1 MLTRRRLAG
10 GLMAVAVAVA
20 LSCSSS
26 TTPADIPLDV
36 LGGDTNVPEAQV
48 GNVISLGTV
57 KIGADSVDLNAR
69 MTITKNEG
77 GLVTA
82 HVTADPTKDPRIAK
96 YAALIPASAKKADG
110 TIDTDVKFRVTTE
123 GVQDFFNKDGKPHT
137 VVKYA
142 GNVGDTYK
150 VSKSDGVVI
159 TRTVVAKSDKDD
171 FPYGFFDIKTMTIE
185 QDSRIPGI
193 KKFVIRA
200 NHKFGIV
207 HVEVVAE
214 DGSTMSSYVLSKN

>member
-1 MLTRRRLAG
+1 MQKRRWLVG
-10 GLMAVAVAVA
+10 GLVAVAVA
-20 LSCSSS
+20 LSWSS
-26 TTPADIPLDV
+26 TPEDIPLYV
-36 LGGDTNVPEAQV
+36 LGGDANVPAAQV

-57 KIGADSVDLNAR
+57 KVGADSVDLGAS

-82 HVTADPTKDPRIAK
+82 HVTADPRKDPRIAK
-96 YAALIPASAKKADG
+96 FAALIPASAKKADG
-110 TIDTDVKFRVTTE
+110 TIDTDVTFRVTTE

-159 TRTVVAKSDKDD
+159 TRTVVAKSDKAD
-171 FPYGFFDIKTMTIE
+171 FPYGFFNIKTMTC
-185 QDSRIPGI
+185 
-193 KKFVIRA
+193 
-200 NHKFGIV
+200 
-207 HVEVVAE
+207 
-214 DGSTMSSYVLSKN
+214 LL

>member
-1 MLTRRRLAG
+1 MKSRWLAAGSLVVMVTLAG
-10 GLMAVAVAVA
+10 
-20 LSCSSS
+20 LSCSS
-26 TTPADIPLDV
+26 TTTEDIPLDT
-36 LGGDTNVPEAQV
+36 LAGDTNVPQAQV

-57 KIGADSVDLNAR
+57 KLGADNVDIGAR

-82 HVTADPTKDPRIAK
+82 KVTADPTKDPRIAK
-96 YAALIPASAKKADG
+96 FAALIPSSAKKPDG
-110 TIDTDVKFRVTTE
+110 TIATEVKFRVTTE

-150 VSKSDGVVI
+150 ISKSDGTVI
-159 TRTVVAKSDKDD
+159 TRTIVAKSDKDD

-193 KKFVIRA
+193 KKIVIRA

-207 HVEVVAE
+207 HVEAVAD

>member
-1 MLTRRRLAG
+1 MKSRWLAAGSLVVMVTLAG
-10 GLMAVAVAVA
+10 
-20 LSCSSS
+20 LSCSS
-26 TTPADIPLDV
+26 TTTEDIPLDTLAV
-36 LGGDTNVPEAQV
+36 DTNVPQAQV

-57 KIGADSVDLNAR
+57 KLGADSVDIGAR

-82 HVTADPTKDPRIAK
+82 KVTADPTKDPRIAK
-96 YAALIPASAKKADG
+96 FAALIPSSAKKPDG
-110 TIDTDVKFRVTTE
+110 TIDTEVKFRVTTE

-150 VSKSDGVVI
+150 ISKSDGTVI
-159 TRTVVAKSDKDD
+159 TRTIVAKSDKDD
-171 FPYGFFDIKTMTIE
+171 FPYGFFDIKTMTVE

-193 KKFVIRA
+193 KKIVIRA

-207 HVEVVAE
+207 HVEAVA
-214 DGSTMSSYVLSKN
+214 DGGSTMSSYVLSKN

>member
-1 MLTRRRLAG
+1 
-10 GLMAVAVAVA
+10 
-20 LSCSSS
+20 
-26 TTPADIPLDV
+26 
-36 LGGDTNVPEAQV
+36 
-48 GNVISLGTV
+48 V
-57 KIGADSVDLNAR
+57 KLGADSVDIGAR

-82 HVTADPTKDPRIAK
+82 KVTADPTKDPRIAK
-96 YAALIPASAKKADG
+96 FAALIPSSAKKPDG
-110 TIDTDVKFRVTTE
+110 TIDTEVKFRVTTE

-150 VSKSDGVVI
+150 ISKSDGTVI
-159 TRTVVAKSDKDD
+159 TRTIVAKSDKDD
-171 FPYGFFDIKTMTIE
+171 FPYGFFDIKTMTVE

-193 KKFVIRA
+193 KKIVIRA

-207 HVEVVAE
+207 HVEAVAD

>member
-1 MLTRRRLAG
+1 MKSRWLAAGSLVVMVTLAG
-10 GLMAVAVAVA
+10 

-26 TTPADIPLDV
+26 TTEDIPLDT
-36 LGGDTNVPEAQV
+36 LAGDTNVPQAQV

-57 KIGADSVDLNAR
+57 KLGADNVDIGAR

-82 HVTADPTKDPRIAK
+82 KVTADPTKDPRIAK
-96 YAALIPASAKKADG
+96 FAALIPSSAKKPDG
-110 TIDTDVKFRVTTE
+110 TIDTEVKFRVTTE

-150 VSKSDGVVI
+150 ISKSDGTVI
-159 TRTVVAKSDKDD
+159 TRTIVAKSDKDD

-193 KKFVIRA
+193 KKIVIRA

-207 HVEVVAE
+207 HVEAVAD

>member
-1 MLTRRRLAG
+1 MKSRWLAAGSLVVMVTLAG
-10 GLMAVAVAVA
+10 
-20 LSCSSS
+20 LSCSS
-26 TTPADIPLDV
+26 TTTEDIPLDT
-36 LGGDTNVPEAQV
+36 LAGDTNVPQAQV

-57 KIGADSVDLNAR
+57 KLGADSVDIGAR

-82 HVTADPTKDPRIAK
+82 KVTADPTKDPRIAK
-96 YAALIPASAKKADG
+96 YAALIPSSAKKADG
-110 TIDTDVKFRVTTE
+110 TIDTEVKFRVTTE

-150 VSKSDGVVI
+150 VSKSDGTVI
-159 TRTVVAKSDKDD
+159 TRTIVAKSDKDD
-171 FPYGFFDIKTMTIE
+171 FPYGFFNIKTMTVE

-193 KKFVIRA
+193 KKIVIRA

-207 HVEVVAE
+207 HVEAVAD

>member
-1 MLTRRRLAG
+1 MKSRWLAAGSLVVMVTLAG
-10 GLMAVAVAVA
+10 

-26 TTPADIPLDV
+26 TTEDIPLDT
-36 LGGDTNVPEAQV
+36 LAGDTNVPQAQV

-57 KIGADSVDLNAR
+57 KLGADNVDIGAR

-82 HVTADPTKDPRIAK
+82 KVTADPTKDPRIAK
-96 YAALIPASAKKADG
+96 FAALIPSSAKKPDG
-110 TIDTDVKFRVTTE
+110 TIDTEVKFRVTTE

-150 VSKSDGVVI
+150 ISKSDGTVI
-159 TRTVVAKSDKDD
+159 TRTIVAKSDKDD

-193 KKFVIRA
+193 KKIVIRA

-207 HVEVVAE
+207 HVEAVAD
-214 DGSTMSSYVLSKN
+214 DGSTMSSYVLLKN

>member
-1 MLTRRRLAG
+1 MKSRWLAAGSLVVMVTLAG
-10 GLMAVAVAVA
+10 

-26 TTPADIPLDV
+26 TTEDIPLDT
-36 LGGDTNVPEAQV
+36 LAGDTNVPQAQV

-57 KIGADSVDLNAR
+57 KLGADNVDIGAR

-82 HVTADPTKDPRIAK
+82 KVTADPTKDPRIAK
-96 YAALIPASAKKADG
+96 FAALIPSSAKKPDG
-110 TIDTDVKFRVTTE
+110 TIDTEVKFRVTTE

-150 VSKSDGVVI
+150 ISKSDGTVI
-159 TRTVVAKSDKDD
+159 TRTIVAKSDKDD
-171 FPYGFFDIKTMTIE
+171 FPYGFFDIKTMTVE

-193 KKFVIRA
+193 KKIVIRA

-207 HVEVVAE
+207 HVEAVAD

>member
-1 MLTRRRLAG
+1 MKSRWLAAGSLVVMVTLAG
-10 GLMAVAVAVA
+10 
-20 LSCSSS
+20 LSCSS
-26 TTPADIPLDV
+26 TTEDIPLDT
-36 LGGDTNVPEAQV
+36 LAGDTNVPQAQV

-57 KIGADSVDLNAR
+57 KLGADSVDIAAR

-82 HVTADPTKDPRIAK
+82 RVTADPTKDPRIAK
-96 YAALIPASAKKADG
+96 YAALIPSSAKKADG
-110 TIDTDVKFRVTTE
+110 TIDTEVKFRVTTE

-150 VSKSDGVVI
+150 ISKSDGTVI
-159 TRTVVAKSDKDD
+159 TRTIVAKSDKDD
-171 FPYGFFDIKTMTIE
+171 FPYGFFDIKTMTVE

-193 KKFVIRA
+193 KKIVIRA

-207 HVEVVAE
+207 HVEAVAD

>member
-1 MLTRRRLAG
+1 MKSRWLAAGSLVVMVTLAG
-10 GLMAVAVAVA
+10 
-20 LSCSSS
+20 LSCSS
-26 TTPADIPLDV
+26 TTTEDIPLDT
-36 LGGDTNVPEAQV
+36 LAGDTNVPQAQV

-57 KIGADSVDLNAR
+57 KLGADNVDIGAR

-82 HVTADPTKDPRIAK
+82 KVTADPTKDPRIAK
-96 YAALIPASAKKADG
+96 FAALIPSSAKKPDG
-110 TIDTDVKFRVTTE
+110 TIDTEVKFRVTTE

-150 VSKSDGVVI
+150 ISKSDGTVI
-159 TRTVVAKSDKDD
+159 TRTIVAKSDKDD
-171 FPYGFFDIKTMTIE
+171 FPYGFFDIKTMTVE

-193 KKFVIRA
+193 KKIVIRA
-200 NHKFGIV
+200 NHRFGIV
-207 HVEVVAE
+207 HVEAVAD

>member
-1 MLTRRRLAG
+1 MTSRWLAG
-10 GLMAVAVAVA
+10 SSLVLLLTFAG
-20 LSCSSS
+20 LSCSSTS
-26 TTPADIPLDV
+26 TPEDIPLDT
-36 LGGDTNVPEAQV
+36 LAGDTNVPQAQV

-57 KIGADSVDLNAR
+57 KLGADSVDIAAR

-82 HVTADPTKDPRIAK
+82 RVTADPTKDPRIAK
-96 YAALIPASAKKADG
+96 YAALIPSSAKKADG
-110 TIDTDVKFRVTTE
+110 TIDTEVKFRVTTE

-150 VSKSDGVVI
+150 ISKSDGTVI
-159 TRTVVAKSDKDD
+159 TRTIVAKSDKDD
-171 FPYGFFDIKTMTIE
+171 FPYGFFDIKTMTVE

-193 KKFVIRA
+193 KKIVIRA

-207 HVEVVAE
+207 HVEAVAD

>member
-1 MLTRRRLAG
+1 MKSRWLAAGSLVVMVTLAG
-10 GLMAVAVAVA
+10 
-20 LSCSSS
+20 LSCSS
-26 TTPADIPLDV
+26 TTTEDIPLDT
-36 LGGDTNVPEAQV
+36 LAGDTNVPQAQV

-57 KIGADSVDLNAR
+57 KLGADSVDIGAR

-82 HVTADPTKDPRIAK
+82 KVTADPTKDPRIAK
-96 YAALIPASAKKADG
+96 FAALIPSSAKKPDG
-110 TIDTDVKFRVTTE
+110 TIDTEVKFRVTTE

-150 VSKSDGVVI
+150 ISKSDGTVI
-159 TRTVVAKSDKDD
+159 TRTIVAKSDKDD
-171 FPYGFFDIKTMTIE
+171 FPYGFFDIKTMTVE

-193 KKFVIRA
+193 KKIVIRA

-207 HVEVVAE
+207 HVEAVAD

>member
-1 MLTRRRLAG
+1 MHTRRWLAG
-10 GLMAVAVAVA
+10 GLGLVTMAAAI
-20 LSCSSS
+20 SCSSS
-26 TTPADIPLDV
+26 TPPAEIPLDV
-36 LGGDTNVPEAQV
+36 LGGDTNVPAAQV
-48 GNVISLGTV
+48 GNVVSLGAV
-57 KIGADSVDLNAR
+57 KVGADSVDVNAR

-82 HVTADPTKDPRIAK
+82 RVTADPTKDPRIAK
-96 YAALIPASAKKADG
+96 FAALIPASAKKADG
-110 TIDTDVKFRVTTE
+110 TIDTEVKFRVTTE

-171 FPYGFFDIKTMTIE
+171 FPYGFFSIKTMTIE

-193 KKFVIRA
+193 KKIVIRA

-207 HVEVVAE
+207 HVEAVAD

>member
-1 MLTRRRLAG
+1 MKSRWLAAGSLVVMVTLAG
-10 GLMAVAVAVA
+10 
-20 LSCSSS
+20 LSCSS
-26 TTPADIPLDV
+26 TTTEDIPLDT
-36 LGGDTNVPEAQV
+36 LAGDTNVPQAQV

-57 KIGADSVDLNAR
+57 KLGADNVDIGAR

-82 HVTADPTKDPRIAK
+82 KVTADPTKDPRIAK
-96 YAALIPASAKKADG
+96 FAALIPSSAKKPDG
-110 TIDTDVKFRVTTE
+110 TIDTEVKFRVTTE

-150 VSKSDGVVI
+150 ISKSDGTVI
-159 TRTVVAKSDKDD
+159 TRTIVAKSDKDD
-171 FPYGFFDIKTMTIE
+171 FPYGFFDIKTMTVE

-193 KKFVIRA
+193 KKIVIRA

-207 HVEVVAE
+207 HVEAVAD

>member
-1 MLTRRRLAG
+1 MHTRRKLFGVLLAVG
-10 GLMAVAVAVA
+10 VA
-20 LSCSSS
+20 LSCSTS
-26 TTPADIPLDV
+26 PEEIPLDV
-36 LGGDTNVPEAQV
+36 LGGDTNVPLAKV
-48 GNVISLGTV
+48 GNVISLGAV
-57 KIGADSVDLNAR
+57 KVGTDSVDLGASI
-69 MTITKNEG
+69 TITKNED

-96 YAALIPASAKKADG
+96 FAALIPASAKKPDG

-123 GVQDFFNKDGKPHT
+123 GVQDFFNKDGKQHT

-142 GNVGDTYK
+142 SNVGDTYK

-159 TRTVVAKSDKDD
+159 TRSVVAKSDKDD
-171 FPYGFFDIKTMTIE
+171 FPFGSFNIKTMTIE

-207 HVEVVAE
+207 HVELVAE
-214 DGSTMSSYVLSKN
+214 DGSTMSSYLLSKN